1 MSIVARSFSSG
12 VLDGQGLF
20 LSLHSPL
27 FSRYVRVLIMK
38 YYPIFL
44 DLRTYPCLV
53 IGGGT
58 VAERKVQSLL
68 QAHGQVTVI
77 SPTCT
82 HQLRSWATDRAITLY
97 ERSYRSGDLQGFSVA
112 FAATN
117 DEALHEKIAAEA
129 RAAGVLLNVV
139 DRPALCSFILPA
151 IVSQGDLTLAISTG
165 GASPALA
172 KKVRQTLEQHFGPEY
187 DLALRLLARVRERV
201 VRDGLSADERQQI
214 FTTLANSPLLDY
226 LRERQTDKLDA
237 LLQETVGESCTL
249 EDLGFSL

>member
-1 MSIVARSFSSG
+1 M
-12 VLDGQGLF
+12 Q
-20 LSLHSPL
+20 
-27 FSRYVRVLIMK
+27 

-44 DLRTYPCLV
+44 DLRAYPCLV

-82 HQLRSWATDRAITLY
+82 PQLQSWAVDRTITLY
-97 ERSYRSGDLQGFSVA
+97 ERPYCSGDLQGFSLV
-112 FAATN
+112 FAATS
-117 DEALHEKIAAEA
+117 DETLHEKIAAEA
-129 RAAGVLLNVV
+129 RGAGVLLNVV
-139 DRPALCSFILPA
+139 DHPALCSFIMPA
-151 IVSQGDLTLAISTG
+151 VVSQGDLTLAISTG

-172 KKVRQTLEQHFGPEY
+172 KKIRQTLERHFGPEY
-187 DLALRLLARVRERV
+187 DLALQLLARVRERV
-201 VRDGLSADERQQI
+201 AHNELSSEERQRL
-214 FTTLANSPLLDY
+214 FTALADSPLLDY

-249 EDLGFSL
+249 EELGLSFSAPD